1 MFPKMQEVIM
11 SDVYDQVKSII
22 VDVLKVD
29 ENEIEMDTRFIED
42 LKADSMDQF
51 FLIDGFSEKFN
62 LEIPDEN
69 AREIKS
75 VGDAVNYIENHLN

>member
-1 MFPKMQEVIM
+1 M
-11 SDVYDQVKSII
+11 SDVYNQVKAII

-29 ENEIEMDTRFIED
+29 ENEVSMETRFIED

-51 FLIDGFSEKFN
+51 FLIDGFSEKFE

-69 AREIKS
+69 ARQIKT
-75 VGDAVNYIENHLN
+75 VGDAVTYIESNLN

>member
-1 MFPKMQEVIM
+1 M
-11 SDVYDQVKSII
+11 SDVFNQVKAII

-29 ENEIEMDTRFIED
+29 EDEVSMDTRFIED

-62 LEIPDEN
+62 LEIPDDN
-69 AREIKS
+69 ARQIKTVS
-75 VGDAVNYIENHLN
+75 DAVNYIESNLN